1 MVITDGFAAVVD
13 GVTSKSVRHLWRPSG
28 GVVARNLLVDTVGTL
43 PRNATMRETQMT
55 LDRRLRAEY
64 ARSDAD
70 ESVFA
75 NEPWERLQ
83 ANAVVYSAAHREAWL
98 FGDCQIMVNGVQTPT
113 MKRVDELLGEVRSFA
128 AQAMALDGGT
138 DSATA
143 PDRMRSPEEPDGSD
157 EVASDESDG
166 GTEHLPGASAASF
179 ESESHESIKPNE
191 SLIGPIGPDSS
202 VASDES
208 SSRTAEPN
216 GVGQPETEPDDPARN
231 LIMPFLRLQSRFANR
246 RGAYGYFVFDGF
258 TDPTYPI
265 RTVPIAPGDE
275 VVLASDGYPLLRPT
289 LSESERE
296 LARLRRDDPSL
307 IHEYRST
314 KGFVAGQ
321 ESFDDRTYLRFVA

>member
-28 GVVARNLLVDTVGTL
+28 GVVARGLLIDAVETL
-43 PRNATMRETQMT
+43 PQNATMRETQMT

-70 ESVFA
+70 ESVFVS
-75 NEPWERLQ
+75 EPWERLQ
-83 ANAVVYSAAHREAWL
+83 ANAVVYSAAHHEAWL

-113 MKRVDELLGEVRSFA
+113 LKRVDELLGEVRSFA
-128 AQAMALDGGT
+128 AQAMALDGGM

-143 PDRMRSPEEPDGSD
+143 QDRMRPPEEPDESD
-157 EVASDESDG
+157 EVVSDESDG
-166 GTEHLPGASAASF
+166 GTEHLPGASIGSV
-179 ESESHESIKPNE
+179 ESPESIKPDE
-191 SLIGPIGPDSS
+191 SSIGPIEPNAS

-208 SSRTAEPN
+208 SSRTAVPN
-216 GVGQPETEPDDPARN
+216 QVGRPEAEPDDPARD
-231 LIMPFLRLQSRFANR
+231 LIMPYLRLQSRFANR
-246 RGAYGYFVFDGF
+246 RGTYGYFVFDGF

-289 LSESERE
+289 LAESERE
-296 LARLRRDDPSL
+296 LARLRQDDPSL